1 MAQLKSLFALLIS
14 VLALNT
20 CLAQTPQASSNPNAE
35 SIGSSSCILCHSNP
49 NPLASQNSIGM
60 QQARL
65 FLGRDEKGNPIGDN
79 TDPHATAIAKIL
91 NSDGS
96 PTPRTKII
104 LDNLNLSI
112 QDPKFINQCLT
123 CHAGQL
129 PIPQDNP
136 TPSTPHL
143 GRSQQAFNLDRSSF
157 ANQSIGCEACHGA
170 SSLYFLPHQSQD
182 WLPLSATAKS
192 QKGFYDLA
200 NASVA
205 AQVCLSCHLGSAKE
219 SKSIPHTTYAA
230 GHPPLPPVDLA
241 KFLDSTCEKHWISIQ
256 EKSNRWTPSLT
267 QPDPRKEYL
276 LAHFTPSNPSAETI
290 KSEIANHFPKSQKSF
305 ISLETSFVLNAREI
319 LYQANSG
326 TWGDFATFD
335 CIGCHQ
341 TLYKQIR
348 PSTEI
353 TNRTPGRPLWPFW
366 TRLPSAS
373 HIASKLDQAFLE
385 QPFGNPHSLT
395 ESPEQLEQAIAEK
408 LSSLEQLAKQPFT
421 QPQAEAWLRS
431 LLAHRK
437 NFIGNEWVAK
447 QTYWAIEMYFDDLA
461 NFQRLNPNNPK
472 LPPHIVDAFLE
483 LQKKSPP
490 ITQLTSCMS
499 TQTSQSPRIPT
510 ETQQETV
517 EFIQSLQRFIEDFTQ
532 L

>member
-1 MAQLKSLFALLIS
+1 MAQLKSLFALLFP
-14 VLALNT
+14 VWALNT
-20 CLAQTPQASSNPNAE
+20 CFAQPPQPSSNPNAE

-49 NPLASQNSIGM
+49 NPLASQNTIGM

-65 FLGRDEKGNPIGDN
+65 FLGRDEKGNPISTN
-79 TDPHATAIAKIL
+79 TDPHASAISKIL
-91 NSDGS
+91 NANGA

-104 LDNLNLSI
+104 LDNLNLSV

-129 PIPQDNP
+129 PIQPAHPQQP
-136 TPSTPHL
+136 TPHL
-143 GRSQQAFNLDRSSF
+143 GRSQIAFALDRSTL
-157 ANQSIGCEACHGA
+157 ANDSIGCEACHGA
-170 SSLYFLPHQSQD
+170 SSLYLLPHQSQD
-182 WLPLSATAKS
+182 WLGFSPQSKS

-219 SKSIPHTTYAA
+219 SKYIPHATYAA

-241 KFLDSTCEKHWISIQ
+241 KFLHETCEKHWISLQ
-256 EKSNRWTPSLT
+256 EKSKRWTPSPT

-276 LAHFTPSNPSAETI
+276 LAHFSPSNPSAETI

-305 ISLETSFVLNAREI
+305 ISLETSFALNAREI
-319 LYQANSG
+319 LYQANTG
-326 TWGDFATFD
+326 TWGDFAIFD

-348 PSTEI
+348 PATEI
-353 TNRTPGRPLWPFW
+353 NNRTPGRPLWPYW
-366 TRLPSAS
+366 TRLPSPSQLAS
-373 HIASKLDQAFLE
+373 TLDQAFLE
-385 QPFGNPHSLT
+385 QPFGNPNTLSAA
-395 ESPEQLEQAIAEK
+395 PEQLEQAIAEK
-408 LSSLEQLAKQPFT
+408 LSSLEQLAKEPFT
-421 QPQAEAWLRS
+421 QSQAETWLRS
-431 LLAHRK
+431 LLIHRK
-437 NFIGNEWVAK
+437 NSIGNEWVAK

-461 NFQRLNPNNPK
+461 NFQNLNPNTPL
-472 LPPHIVDAFLE
+472 LPPQIVDAFLD

-490 ITQLTSCMS
+490 ISQLSSCKNYQAPNS
-499 TQTSQSPRIPT
+499 TIHPNSQL
-510 ETQQETV
+510 ETA
-517 EFIQSLQRFIEDFTQ
+517 EFIQALQRFIEVFTQ